1 MEVKI
6 LYGGLALVGGW
17 FWFFMFLRQFFFNIM
32 TAYPLI
38 GKMKKL
44 DKELIAIGATRYT
57 TVSLIVTGLLSALV
71 AFLVLYFSIKK
82 SAAFVYLNFII
93 GAIIAFAM
101 FITKLGYR
109 NKPMF
114 DLFCD
119 SYYRFVPDDE
129 LRTAIYNKK
138 LGQIKSRLKVMG
150 FDGTFIPEFKAE
162 KK

>member
-17 FWFFMFLRQFFFNIM
+17 FWFFMFMRQFFFNIL

-38 GKMKKL
+38 KKIKKI

-57 TVSLIVTGLLSALV
+57 TVSLVVTGLLGALT
-71 AFLVLYFSIKK
+71 AFLVLFFSVRKG
-82 SAAFVYLNFII
+82 AAFVYLNFCI
-93 GAIIAFAM
+93 GAVIAFIM

-109 NKPMF
+109 SKPMF
-114 DLFCD
+114 EVFCN

-138 LGQIKSRLKVMG
+138 YNQIKARLKVMG
-150 FDGTFIPEFKAE
+150 FNETFIPEFK
-162 KK
+162 